1 MRFGRGC
8 SRSDSPWYRD
18 RRSRGRSHAPD
29 SAGDRGNDARRGA
42 GLPGFPPREASVC
55 KRVVVVVKHLSE
67 RGGRLRRVPAG
78 SSRARV
84 SRPRRR
90 RHSRRRPSIRR
101 AVRLELAVHLRSRA
115 RARPQARR
123 RLPAARVRRR
133 RAGPDCRELRGARR
147 RGHLG
152 IVGDATSVDRGLAEA
167 RPLRSS
173 ASSDRGLASARP
185 PKTEFRKLTL

>member
-8 SRSDSPWYRD
+8 SRSDSLWYRD

-29 SAGDRGNDARRGA
+29 SAGDRGNDARRRE
-42 GLPGFPPREASVC
+42 GFLGCPAREAGV
-55 KRVVVVVKHLSE
+55 RQRLVVVVKHLPE

-90 RHSRRRPSIRR
+90 RHSRRGPSVRR

-123 RLPAARVRRR
+123 RLPAARVRRG
-133 RAGPDCRELRGARR
+133 RARPDRGELRGTRR
-147 RGHLG
+147 RGDLG
-152 IVGDATSVDRGLAEA
+152 VAGGATSVDRGLAEA

-173 ASSDRGLASARP
+173 ASSDRGLASARLP
-185 PKTEFRKLTL
+185 DRVP